1 MNKNALEKLLWSIA
15 LPGFG
20 QLLNRK
26 YIKGILLIFLEFI
39 VNIQANFNQAILS
52 SFHGN
57 THTSVNEINIQW
69 LMFYPCLYFFA
80 MWDAVKDSNEGV
92 ESSPLLFLPF
102 VFSAYF
108 VTVGLIYSNDMTI
121 FGVFLGP
128 IFLPMLFVIPGV
140 LTGLIVK
147 KIITWFIKER

>member
-1 MNKNALEKLLWSIA
+1 M
-15 LPGFG
+15 
-20 QLLNRK
+20 
-26 YIKGILLIFLEFI
+26 YT
-39 VNIQANFNQAILS
+39 VNNQ
-52 SFHGN
+52 
-57 THTSVNEINIQW
+57 INIRIIMY
-69 LMFYPCLYFFA
+69 LII
-80 MWDAVKDSNEGV
+80 EGV
-92 ESSPLLFLPF
+92 EISPLLYLPF

-140 LTGLIVK
+140 LTGLIVI